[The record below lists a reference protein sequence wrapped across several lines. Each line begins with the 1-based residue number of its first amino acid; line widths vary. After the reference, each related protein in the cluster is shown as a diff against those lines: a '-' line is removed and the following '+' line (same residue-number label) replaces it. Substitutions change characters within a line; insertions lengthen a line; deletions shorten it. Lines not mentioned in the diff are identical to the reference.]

1 MTQIE
6 GFCVLKA
13 GNAVVGWVRNP
24 ANPEERLGVEVRSE
38 NGFHSFVTAD
48 LFQPDLAPADRHCAF
63 RCELPSDIIEDG
75 VKIHVMV
82 RGTNCQVRNSPL
94 IMRKNK
100 TVLDILLVNAMNM
113 KSIMAKPDGLSVRCL
128 LVDPIDTCNADCLY
142 CPHPRT
148 NTKIDLNDFSAFL
161 EKIARPHIIQIGCAQ
176 EPTTDKR
183 LARFFELIGASKNK
197 PAVLR
202 MITNGTLL
210 DRHDASVFVNKGLS
224 ALQLSIDTADA
235 GVNDALRVGTKL
247 VKILANVRQ
256 FRKQFPKVKLM
267 FSIVVSTPT
276 VDKVSDL
283 VLLGEDLGVCD
294 YVFREVSD
302 YSTNPRSPSYTAEMP
317 RLLLPAGRF
326 REMQSRLTERWPT
339 GRFTFLSRVS
349 LDSRRAMVRGERV
362 PLLG

>member
-1 MTQIE
+1 MLQ
-6 GFCVLKA
+6 A
-13 GNAVVGWVRNP
+13 GNAVAGWVRSLDS
-24 ANPEERLGVEVRSE
+24 PEERLGVELRSE
-38 NGFHSFVTAD
+38 NGFHSFVMAN

-75 VKIHVMV
+75 VKIHVTV

-100 TVLDILLVNAMNM
+100 TVLDTLLVNAMNI
-113 KSIMAKPDGLSVRCL
+113 KSILAKPDGLAVRYL

-148 NTKIDLNDFSAFL
+148 NTKIDLNDFSAIL
-161 EKIARPHIIQIGCAQ
+161 EKIATPHIMQIGCAQ

-183 LARFFELIGASKNK
+183 LPRFFELIGGSKNK
-197 PAVLR
+197 PTVLQ

-210 DRHDASVFVNKGLS
+210 DRHDASVFVNNGLS
-224 ALQLSIDTADA
+224 TLQLSIDTADA
-235 GVNDALRVGTKL
+235 EVNDTLRVGTKL

-256 FRKQFPKVKLM
+256 FRKQFPRVKLM

-276 VDKVSDL
+276 VDKIADL
-283 VLLGEDLGVCD
+283 VLLGEDLGVCN
-294 YVFREVSD
+294 YIFREVSD

-317 RLLLPAGRF
+317 RLLLPAGKF
-326 REMQSRLTERWPT
+326 REMQSTLTERWPT
-339 GRFTFLSRVS
+339 GRFDFLSRVS
-349 LDSRRAMVRGERV
+349 LDNRRAMVKGERV
-362 PLLG
+362 PLLA